1 VLAEWLASYR
11 VTRVGME
18 STGCYW
24 KPVWHLLEDQVECWL
39 LNAAHMHN
47 VPGRNPDDAN
57 AACIAQLVEHG
68 RPPARRHLCQAGRNA
83 PFDPLCAATSYAAGS
98 GRLAGA
104 PKKPE
109 EPAEPG

>member
-18 STGCYW
+18 STECYW

-47 VPGRNPDDAN
+47 VPGRNPYDAD
-57 AACIAQLVEHG
+57 AACIVQLVERG
-68 RPPARRHLCQAGRNA
+68 RPAS
-83 PFDPLCAATSYAAGS
+83 CATTPPSGWQKRTVRSAVRSYALCG
-98 GRLAGA
+98 
-104 PKKPE
+104 
-109 EPAEPG
+109 